1 MRGDWRVRIAAG
13 LTLMLALSALLELRQ
28 WRKAAAANADI
39 AELLGG
45 HDIAPERLA
54 AASPQVLLA
63 RAVYFVR
70 HERYGDAL
78 ELLNLLETRG
88 DGAFRADVYYNQ
100 GNLQLAQAL
109 DRVEKSEMDQARVFA
124 ELAKE
129 AYRRALSLAPGHW
142 DAKYNLEVAMRLMPE
157 MDRVSPADDE
167 APAAESKR
175 LWTGLPG
182 FPRGLP

>member
-13 LTLMLALSALLELRQ
+13 LALMLALPALLELRQ

-39 AELLGG
+39 AALLGG
-45 HDIAPERLA
+45 HDIAPEWLA
-54 AASPQVLLA
+54 AASPRVLLA

-78 ELLNLLETRG
+78 ELLSLLETQG
-88 DGAFRADVYYNQ
+88 DARFRADVYYNQ
-100 GNLQLAQAL
+100 GNLQLTQAL
-109 DRVEKSEMDQARVFA
+109 DRVGKSEIDRARVFA

-129 AYRRALSLAPGHW
+129 AYRRALLLAPGHW

-167 APAAESKR
+167 SPEAESKR

>member
-13 LTLMLALSALLELRQ
+13 LALTLALSALLELRQ

-39 AELLGG
+39 AELLAG

-54 AASPQVLLA
+54 AAPSSVLLA

-78 ELLNLLETRG
+78 ELLNLLETEG
-88 DGAFRADVYYNQ
+88 DEAFRADVYYNQ
-100 GNLQLAQAL
+100 GNLQLTQAL
-109 DRVEKSEMDQARVFA
+109 DRVEISEIDQARVFA

-129 AYRRALSLAPGHW
+129 AYRRALLLVPGHW
-142 DAKYNLEVAMRLMPE
+142 NAKYNLEAAMRLMPE
-157 MDRVSPADDE
+157 MDRVSHADDE
-167 APAAESKR
+167 PPETESKR

>member
-1 MRGDWRVRIAAG
+1 M
-13 LTLMLALSALLELRQ
+13 LTLSALFGVRE

-39 AELLGG
+39 AALLSG
-45 HDIAPERLA
+45 HDIALERWA
-54 AASPQVLLA
+54 VASPAVQLA

-78 ELLNLLETRG
+78 ELLNRLETRG
-88 DGAFRADVYYNQ
+88 DASFRADVYYNQ
-100 GNLQLAQAL
+100 GNLQLIQAL
-109 DRVEKSEMDQARVFA
+109 DRVETAEIDQARVYA

-129 AYRRALSLAPGHW
+129 AYRHALLLAPGHW

-157 MDRVSPADDE
+157 MDRVSSADDE
-167 APAAESKR
+167 PPRDESKR
-175 LWTGLPG
+175 LWTNLPG